1 MEKVQNYIKTNITEN
16 KRLLEEVKVII
27 ETLCNSVSDN
37 IIFNELITPLKKRL
51 NKIYVNIINI
61 EPIEKCHDCKRY
73 DIMTS
78 SGKIELGLQASNSNQ
93 IHEMYDD
100 EIPVQI
106 LREINEYNEI
116 IYETE
121 PCYLSKDP
129 CYLSKYVA
137 PYETPIKNQE
147 HFQDT
152 TSKNE
157 ESTKTTKI
165 KTTKTKTTKEKKN
178 GKNTRKPHTKH
189 QKQVIK
195 TANTINKD

>member
-1 MEKVQNYIKTNITEN
+1 MEKVQNYIKTNIIEN

-51 NKIYVNIINI
+51 NEIYVNIINI

-78 SGKIELGLQASNSNQ
+78 GGKIELGLQASNPNQ

-116 IYETE
+116 TYETD
-121 PCYLSKDP
+121 PCYLSKD
-129 CYLSKYVA
+129 VT
-137 PYETPIKNQE
+137 PYKILNKNNE
-147 HFQDT
+147 HLQDT

-157 ESTKTTKI
+157 ETTKTTKI
-165 KTTKTKTTKEKKN
+165 KTTKEKKN